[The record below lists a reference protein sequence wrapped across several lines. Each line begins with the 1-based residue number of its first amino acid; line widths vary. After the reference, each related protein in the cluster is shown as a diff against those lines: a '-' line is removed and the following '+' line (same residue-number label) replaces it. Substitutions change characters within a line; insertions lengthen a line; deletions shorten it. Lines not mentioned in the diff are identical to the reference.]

1 MLICF
6 YFVLEQIINII
17 CSSKI
22 IIRHILLKKDN
33 RLRSFYSFSANFRL
47 EITSTADIYRKYL
60 LYEIF
65 CYDSKDKKVLVCR

>member
-1 MLICF
+1 MAL
-6 YFVLEQIINII
+6 
-17 CSSKI
+17 
-22 IIRHILLKKDN
+22 
-33 RLRSFYSFSANFRL
+33 YSFSANFRL